1 MDIFTIIGFIAS
13 FIALGYLTLVLL
25 GLIMMSLHM
34 TGFSVGSIIVYC
46 IATPI
51 LTFLWF
57 ITITALPISITLTQ

>member
-13 FIALGYLTLVLL
+13 FIALGYLTLGLF

-34 TGFSVGSIIVYC
+34 TGFSVVSIIAYC
-46 IATPI
+46 IATTV

-57 ITITALPISITLTQ
+57 LTVTALPISITLTQ